1 MPARVVRPGAVLV
14 SIAYAAVMVYLTL
27 LVAFFGLA
35 AVYAYTG
42 APVLLE
48 VEKGYKTTVTPA
60 PLLYALALT
69 TAPLYLWRGYT
80 SYTRGNKRALLID
93 PITAAL
99 IALAIIGA
107 VAIGGSI
114 IMTGYCA
121 NQCVAVCST
130 GTVKNWEEPSLSL
143 SILGISVNIDGC
155 KCECKP

>member
-1 MPARVVRPGAVLV
+1 MKAKWFRAVRPRALAVALL
-14 SIAYAAVMVYLTL
+14 YTAVMVYLTL

-99 IALAIIGA
+99 IALAIL
-107 VAIGGSI
+107 AIAGLAYVVTSP
-114 IMTGYCA
+114 YWCP
-121 NQCVAVCST
+121 QV
-130 GTVKNWEEPSLSL
+130 
-143 SILGISVNIDGC
+143 C
-155 KCECKP
+155 KCGVQEVLKISFAPPEMHVCICYRC